1 MNALLDGPDSS
12 SKPIEKE
19 VAAQNIRENLREM
32 ARTPNKE
39 ADETVSRAVT
49 GGEEPQDAAMEV
61 DTREDTTME
70 VIAYQKVVTPIVNL
84 EV

>member
-1 MNALLDGPDSS
+1 LNALLDGPDSS

-49 GGEEPQDAAMEV
+49 GGEEPQDDAMEV
-61 DTREDTTME
+61 DTREDTTMRLSRNR
-70 VIAYQKVVTPIVNL
+70 KL
-84 EV
+84 LLLL

>member
-61 DTREDTTME
+61 DTREDTTMRLSRNR
-70 VIAYQKVVTPIVNL
+70 KL
-84 EV
+84 LLLL